1 MFVTVRKFVFNFLTE
16 RGEINFVDGV
26 EGGIINFVLGSGMFE
41 GEQVDKSVAPQHLV
55 GEIRRSG
62 LRGDKKVIDNCLHF
76 C

>member
-1 MFVTVRKFVFNFLTE
+1 MFVTVRKLVFNFLTE

-62 LRGDKKVIDNCLHF
+62 LSGDKKVIDNCLHF